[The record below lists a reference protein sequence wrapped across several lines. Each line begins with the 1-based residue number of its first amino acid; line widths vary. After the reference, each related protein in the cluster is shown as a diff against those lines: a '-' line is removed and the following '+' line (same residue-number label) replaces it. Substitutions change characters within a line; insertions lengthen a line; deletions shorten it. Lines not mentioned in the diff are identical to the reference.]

1 MDHYFKEPFSAA
13 IIAAAAVMAYVF
25 VKAKMN
31 NEGKVKNSEYFKNAF
46 LVGLLVYF
54 IISQGQGSHE
64 PIMKEPF

>member
-1 MDHYFKEPFSAA
+1 
-13 IIAAAAVMAYVF
+13 MAYVF

-31 NEGKVKNSEYFKNAF
+31 GETKVKNSEYFKNAL

-54 IISQGQGSHE
+54 IVSQGQGSHE